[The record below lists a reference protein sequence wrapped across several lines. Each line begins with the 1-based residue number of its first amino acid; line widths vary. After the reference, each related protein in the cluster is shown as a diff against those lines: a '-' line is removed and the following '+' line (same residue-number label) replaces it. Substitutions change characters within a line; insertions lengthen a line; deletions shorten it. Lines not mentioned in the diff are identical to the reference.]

1 MGKAKVYND
10 YFFDEPI
17 FDLHDGGYIPLEI
30 PNVPEKS
37 LNIPEL
43 LKPDKVEGN
52 DVYYTLTAQE
62 GETQILPGKKTK
74 TWGYSASILGKTIVY
89 KQGVHYHVHLV
100 NKLPEVT
107 TFHWHGLNVTGP
119 IVDGG
124 PHAPVY
130 PGGSR
135 DIDFTLDQQAQTDW
149 LHAHPCPN
157 TARQVW
163 NGLAT
168 AVIVTDD
175 EEAKLPFPRNYG
187 VDDIPVILQDR
198 SYHDNQLD
206 YKSDYDMDGTLG
218 KYALVNGTINGVFN
232 VTTQRVRL
240 RILNGSNRR
249 EWRLHFDDNH
259 EFTQI
264 ASDGGTLPEPVH
276 FTKLMLTCA
285 ERAEVIVDFGD
296 KKPGDVVTLMTDN
309 IPVMKFKVGEYKRD
323 DVELPDHLANIP
335 EPVVTPGTEVVHTVM
350 SGMDDQVRL
359 DGKLFDMQRIDKKQK
374 IGDTIIWDVTN
385 TNDMDKGMI
394 HPFHMHGNQFLVLSR
409 NGKDVYPNEHGWK
422 DVVGVNAGETV
433 RLAVR
438 FTKFGVYMYHCHI
451 LEHEDTGMMAQIEA
465 YDPNHE
471 HKFHLISMDEMQHP
485 SKNK

>member
-1 MGKAKVYND
+1 MSETKVYNN
-10 YFFDEPI
+10 YFFDEPV
-17 FDLHDGGYIPLEI
+17 FDLHDGGYVPLEKVDM
-30 PNVPEKS
+30 PDHP
-37 LNIPEL
+37 LNIPAA

-52 DVYYTLTAQE
+52 DVYYTITAQE
-62 GETQILPGKKTK
+62 GETQILPGAKTK
-74 TWGYSASILGKTIVY
+74 TWGYNASLLGQTIVL

-135 DIDFTLDQQAQTDW
+135 DIDFTLDQPAQTDW
-149 LHAHPCPN
+149 IHPHPCPN

-163 NGLAT
+163 NGLAA
-168 AVIVTDD
+168 AVVVTDD

-187 VDDIPVILQDR
+187 VDDIPIILQDR

-206 YKSDYDMDGTLG
+206 YKKDYDIDGTLG
-218 KYALVNGTINGVFN
+218 KYALVNGTINGVFD

-240 RILNGSNRR
+240 RILNGSDRR
-249 EWRLHFDDNH
+249 EWRLHFDDDH
-259 EFTQI
+259 GFTQI
-264 ASDGGTLPEPVH
+264 ASDGGTLPEPVRL
-276 FTKLMLTCA
+276 TKLMLTCA
-285 ERAEVIVDFGD
+285 ERAEVILDFGD
-296 KKPGDVVTLMTDN
+296 KKPGDVVTLMSDDMP
-309 IPVMKFKVGEYKRD
+309 IMKFKIGQYVPD
-323 DVELPDHLANIP
+323 DVKLPEHLTTIDAP
-335 EPVVTPGTEVVHTVM
+335 EVTPGLPVTRTVM

-359 DGKLFDMQRIDKKQK
+359 DGKLFDMQRIDRRQK
-374 IGDTIIWDVTN
+374 IGDTVLWDVVN
-385 TNDMDKGMI
+385 TNDMDGGMI
-394 HPFHMHGNQFLVLSR
+394 HPFHMHGCQFLVISR
-409 NGKDVYPNEHGWK
+409 NGKEPYPNEHGWK
-422 DVVGVNAGETV
+422 DTVGVNAGETV
-433 RLAVR
+433 RIAVQ

-471 HKFHLISMDEMQHP
+471 HKYHLLSMDEMNHP
-485 SKNK
+485 KNK

>member
-1 MGKAKVYND
+1 MSDSKVYND

-17 FDLHDGGYIPLEI
+17 FDLHDGGYIPLERADVKDQ
-30 PNVPEKS
+30 P
-37 LNIPEL
+37 LNIPSVI
-43 LKPDKVEGN
+43 KPDKVDGN
-52 DVYYTLTAQE
+52 DVYYTITAQE

-74 TWGYSASILGKTIVY
+74 TWGYNASLLGQTIIF
-89 KQGVHYHVHLV
+89 KQGVHYHIHLV

-119 IVDGG
+119 VVDGG

-130 PGGSR
+130 SNGSR
-135 DIDFTLDQQAQTDW
+135 DIDFTLDQPAQTDW
-149 LHAHPCPN
+149 LHPHPCPN

-163 NGLAT
+163 NGLAA
-168 AVIVTDD
+168 AVVVTDD

-206 YKSDYDMDGTLG
+206 YKADYDVDGTLG

-240 RILNGSNRR
+240 RMLNGSDRR

-264 ASDGGTLPEPVH
+264 ASDGGTLPEPVK

-296 KKPGDVVTLMTDN
+296 KKPGDVVTLMTDDMP
-309 IPVMKFKVGEYKRD
+309 IMKFKIGEFAKD
-323 DVELPDHLANIP
+323 DTKLPEHLTTIDAP
-335 EPVVTPGTEVVHTVM
+335 KVTPGLPVTRTVM

-359 DGKLFDMQRIDKKQK
+359 DGKLFDMQRIDRKQK
-374 IGDTIIWDVTN
+374 VGDTVLWDVVN
-385 TNDMDKGMI
+385 TNDMDGGMI
-394 HPFHMHGNQFLVLSR
+394 HPFHMHGCQFLVLSR
-409 NGKDVYPNEHGWK
+409 NGKEPYPNEHGWK
-422 DVVGVNAGETV
+422 DTVGVNAGETV
-433 RLAVR
+433 RIAVQ

-471 HKFHLISMDEMQHP
+471 HKYHLISMDEMNHP
-485 SKNK
+485 KNK

>member
-1 MGKAKVYND
+1 MSETKVYNN
-10 YFFDEPI
+10 YFFDEPV
-17 FDLHDGGYIPLEI
+17 FDLHDGGYVPLEKVDM
-30 PNVPEKS
+30 PDHP
-37 LNIPEL
+37 LNIPAA

-52 DVYYTLTAQE
+52 DVYYTITAQE
-62 GETQILPGKKTK
+62 GETQILPGAKTK
-74 TWGYSASILGKTIVY
+74 TWGYNASLLGQTIVL

-135 DIDFTLDQQAQTDW
+135 DIDFTLDQPAQTDW
-149 LHAHPCPN
+149 IHPHPCPN

-163 NGLAT
+163 NGLAA
-168 AVIVTDD
+168 AVVVTDD

-187 VDDIPVILQDR
+187 VDDIPIILQDR

-206 YKSDYDMDGTLG
+206 YKKDYDIDGTLG
-218 KYALVNGTINGVFN
+218 KYALVNGTINGVFD

-240 RILNGSNRR
+240 RILNGSDRR
-249 EWRLHFDDNH
+249 EWRLHFDDDH

-264 ASDGGTLPEPVH
+264 ASDGGTLPEPVRL
-276 FTKLMLTCA
+276 TKLMLTCA
-285 ERAEVIVDFGD
+285 ERAEVILDFGD
-296 KKPGDVVTLMTDN
+296 KKPGDVVTLMSDDMP
-309 IPVMKFKVGEYKRD
+309 IMKFKIGQYVPD
-323 DVELPDHLANIP
+323 DVKLPEHLTTIDAP
-335 EPVVTPGTEVVHTVM
+335 EVTPGLPVTRTVM

-359 DGKLFDMQRIDKKQK
+359 DGKLFDMQRIDRRQK
-374 IGDTIIWDVTN
+374 IGDTVLWDVVN
-385 TNDMDKGMI
+385 TNDMDGGMI
-394 HPFHMHGNQFLVLSR
+394 HPFHMHGCQFLVISR
-409 NGKDVYPNEHGWK
+409 NGKEPYPNEHGWK
-422 DVVGVNAGETV
+422 DTVGVNAGETV
-433 RLAVR
+433 RIAVQ

-471 HKFHLISMDEMQHP
+471 HKYHLLSMDEMNHP
-485 SKNK
+485 KNK